1 MSRKTSFDF
10 RARFGAIHS
19 ASKTKKLI
27 LKNSTIGNRLFF
39 SELANIEFTCPENS
53 NWWLLLPDSNLFLKS
68 KTILQL
74 NFERLLV
81 MDFCSND
88 FSEISLAYLLY
99 Q

>member
-1 MSRKTSFDF
+1 MSRNKSFDV
-10 RARFGAIHS
+10 RARFGAIYS
-19 ASKTKKLI
+19 ASKTKKYL
-27 LKNSTIGNRLFF
+27 LKNSTIGNRLLF
-39 SELANIEFTCPENS
+39 SELANTEFTCPENS

-68 KTILQL
+68 KTILEL